1 MRLTGKLLIP
11 GMGRVGWLTG
21 VTAIAGATVLLAN
34 SAAAF
39 GAEEVLTRTEYVN
52 RLEGMCKPRAQA
64 TQIAMRGV
72 RKDVR
77 YPKRLQIAVGKFA
90 KGAEIFGGTI
100 ERIAKVP
107 QPAADV
113 GRLKEWFTYLNR
125 QEQYLL
131 EITDQLRMSHT
142 IRAQR
147 LTSRFIHNG
156 NLANNVTL
164 AFGFDYCSFKFAR
177 YGF

>member
-1 MRLTGKLLIP
+1 
-11 GMGRVGWLTG
+11 MGRVGWLSG
-21 VTAIAGATVLLAN
+21 VGTIAALMVLLATC
-34 SAAAF
+34 APAL
-39 GAEEVLTRTEYVN
+39 GADEVLTRDEYVQ
-52 RLEGMCKPRAQA
+52 RLEGMCKPRAEA
-64 TQIAMRGV
+64 TQVAMKGV

-77 YPKRLQIAVGKFA
+77 YPKRLPIAVGKFA
-90 KGAEIFGGTI
+90 KGARIFGGTI
-100 ERIAKVP
+100 EKIAKVP
-107 QPAADV
+107 QPIADV

-156 NLANNVTL
+156 NLANNVVL

>member
-21 VTAIAGATVLLAN
+21 VTAIAAATVLLAN

-64 TQIAMRGV
+64 TQVAMRGV

-77 YPKRLQIAVGKFA
+77 YPKRLQIGRASCR
-90 KGAEIFGGTI
+90 
-100 ERIAKVP
+100 ERVSYH
-107 QPAADV
+107 V
-113 GRLKEWFTYLNR
+113 
-125 QEQYLL
+125 
-131 EITDQLRMSHT
+131 
-142 IRAQR
+142 
-147 LTSRFIHNG
+147 
-156 NLANNVTL
+156 
-164 AFGFDYCSFKFAR
+164 
-177 YGF
+177 